1 MNLRD
6 FWNRYGPTYASQNQQ
21 NNSLLGNQ
29 NQRGLFGNLGN
40 INPNLLIGANIAGAG
55 FKGQEPFGS
64 IMPSVFQAAK
74 IQQALTPKRR
84 PKKRAYDPI
93 KKEVVFATDIEIEQ
107 QGLVPEPKDPVI
119 TKFNTLTGT
128 YQTGPKSSFKGM
140 EEKGAEITD
149 AGTQFQ
155 VLTDLTDNM
164 LERLPNTPT
173 KGVGFYYSVAEGLS
187 DQFSQIGESLGVKD
201 TLVIEDSEAI
211 DKYLESK
218 GFTQKAANYATMKGS
233 VINLGYIL
241 AKLKEPNNPR
251 LSEGDVIRQLNRIN
265 FGASRE
271 VFAQSLRQILK
282 EARIEAS
289 GLIKGLGGDPEKIL
303 GGIEKKKKKQSINP
317 LNPMGLNLD

>member
-1 MNLRD
+1 MSWRDRYARLQGLLNTPMNQ
-6 FWNRYGPTYASQNQQ
+6 GGG
-21 NNSLLGNQ
+21 LLGNIPQ
-29 NQRGLFGNLGN
+29 GAVLGASLYGQG
-40 INPNLLIGANIAGAG
+40 IQGKDPFAGA
-55 FKGQEPFGS
+55 FP
-64 IMPSVFQAAK
+64 
-74 IQQALTPKRR
+74 ALMQTAQLQKLMTPKKG
-84 PKKRAYDPI
+84 PKKRAYDP
-93 KKEVVFATDIEIEQ
+93 KTKTVVFADDITIERE
-107 QGLVPEPKDPVI
+107 GYVPEPKDPVI

-173 KGVGFYYSVAEGLS
+173 KGVGFYYSVAEGLA
-187 DQFSQIGESLGVKD
+187 DQVSQIGEDMDIKETLEIKD
-201 TLVIEDSEAI
+201 SGAI

-241 AKLKEPNNPR
+241 AKMKEPNNPR
-251 LSEGDVIRQLNRIN
+251 LSEGDIIRQLNRIN

-282 EARIEAS
+282 ESRIEAA
-289 GLIKGLGGDPEKIL
+289 GLIKGLGGDPEKVLNIN
-303 GGIEKKKKKQSINP
+303 KKKKIGKDP
-317 LNPMGLNLD
+317 LNPLDLN

>member
-1 MNLRD
+1 MANDPYEKYKKYQGGILGNNLTS
-6 FWNRYGPTYASQNQQ
+6 G
-21 NNSLLGNQ
+21 LLGN
-29 NQRGLFGNLGN
+29 
-40 INPNLLIGANIAGAG
+40 PNFLIGANIFGQG
-55 FKGQEPFGS
+55 LKGQDPFSS
-64 IMPSVFQAAK
+64 IMPSVLQAAK

-84 PKKRAYDPI
+84 PKKRAYNPI
-93 KKEVVFATDIEIEQ
+93 TKEVVFADDIEIEQ
-107 QGLVPEPKDPVI
+107 QGLIPEPKDPVI

-128 YQTGPKSSFKGM
+128 YQTGPKSSFSGM
-140 EEKGAEITD
+140 EEKGAKITD

-173 KGVGFYYSVAEGLS
+173 KGVGFYYSVAEGLA
-187 DQFSQIGESLGVKD
+187 DQVSQIGEDMDIKETLEIKD
-201 TLVIEDSEAI
+201 SGAI

-241 AKLKEPNNPR
+241 AKMKEPNNPR
-251 LSEGDVIRQLNRIN
+251 LSEGDIIRQLNRIN

-282 EARIEAS
+282 ESRIEAA
-289 GLIKGLGGDPEKIL
+289 GLIKGLGGDPEKVLNIN
-303 GGIEKKKKKQSINP
+303 KKKKIGKDP
-317 LNPMGLNLD
+317 LNPLDLN